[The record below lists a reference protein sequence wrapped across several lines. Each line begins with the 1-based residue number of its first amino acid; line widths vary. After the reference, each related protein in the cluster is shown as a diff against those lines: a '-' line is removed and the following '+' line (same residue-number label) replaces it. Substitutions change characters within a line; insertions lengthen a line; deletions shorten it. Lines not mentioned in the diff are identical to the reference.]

1 MKPDSLTRDADELL
15 MLGEAVAAILAENQD
30 QLNIP
35 TEVEALL
42 RAGIAAAEYAIDAYV
57 AMLAGS
63 YKSQEA
69 MNHLAEARSR
79 CDRSLRQL
87 KRRVHRSIAQLRR
100 YMGSKEFARAAA
112 SIRM

>member
-1 MKPDSLTRDADELL
+1 MKRDSLNRDADELL
-15 MLGEAVAAILAENQD
+15 MLGEAVAAMLAENQD

-69 MNHLAEARSR
+69 MNHLAEARS
-79 CDRSLRQL
+79 QL

-100 YMGSKEFARAAA
+100 HMGSKEFARAAA